1 MKLLRAL
8 RYECFQMFFTKRWW
22 AVPILTALFSWYV
35 ADDLRTFGSS
45 GLLTQYHLTY
55 NAWDVVMRST
65 QTWIFLFAI
74 FAPLLVFIVGE
85 SYLRDRSSNTMPATL
100 PRVQS
105 RAIWWTAK
113 VLSMFIGAFVYMTV
127 FSLISLL
134 VASFFY
140 PFAWHFS
147 SFQLHPELARK
158 VLALFGTVNADIMA
172 IPESTPLLFLL
183 HMLLYSTLSF
193 GTYAVVALV
202 ISLRVHKPAV
212 LALIMLGMGLIEFY
226 VNVSQS
232 HLWIPLHSWV
242 MQTRLSYLFVN
253 QASTSFLITGAPAYT
268 LPTSILYYLVLSVLF
283 WLAGNALIQHDD
295 L

>member
-1 MKLLRAL
+1 MRLLRAL

-35 ADDLRTFGSS
+35 ADDLRTFGYS

-147 SFQLHPELARK
+147 SFQLHPELVRK
-158 VLALFGTVNADIMA
+158 ALAAFGGDNVILT
-172 IPESTPLLFLL
+172 IPEKTPLLFLL
-183 HMLLYSTLSF
+183 HLWLYSTLSF
-193 GTYAVVALV
+193 GTYALVALV
-202 ISLRVHKPAV
+202 LSLRVHKPGLPV
-212 LALIMLGMGLIEFY
+212 LLMFGMGLLEFY
-226 VNVSQS
+226 AGKSS
-232 HLWIPLHSWV
+232 LWSPLHSWV

-253 QASTSFLITGAPAYT
+253 QASTSFLINGTPVYT

-283 WLAGNALIQHDD
+283 WLIGNALIQHDD

>member
-1 MKLLRAL
+1 
-8 RYECFQMFFTKRWW
+8 
-22 AVPILTALFSWYV
+22 
-35 ADDLRTFGSS
+35 
-45 GLLTQYHLTY
+45 
-55 NAWDVVMRST
+55 
-65 QTWIFLFAI
+65 
-74 FAPLLVFIVGE
+74 
-85 SYLRDRSSNTMPATL
+85 
-100 PRVQS
+100 
-105 RAIWWTAK
+105 
-113 VLSMFIGAFVYMTV
+113 MTV

-134 VASFFY
+134 VASCFY

-212 LALIMLGMGLIEFY
+212 PALIMLGMGLIEFY

-232 HLWIPLHSWV
+232 HLWISLHSWM
-242 MQTRLSYLFVN
+242 MQTRLSYLAVS
-253 QASTSFLITGAPAYT
+253 QGTVYT
-268 LPTSILYYLVLSVLF
+268 LSTSILYYLILSILF
-283 WLAGNALIQHDD
+283 WLTGNALIQHDD